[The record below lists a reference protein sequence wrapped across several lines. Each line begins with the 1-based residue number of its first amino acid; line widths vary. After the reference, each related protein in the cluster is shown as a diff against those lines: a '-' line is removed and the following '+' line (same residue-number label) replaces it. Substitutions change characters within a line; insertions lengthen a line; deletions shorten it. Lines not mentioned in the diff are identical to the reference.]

1 MNLKEKKKIIV
12 KMLNNNGSNIEPWGT
27 PAIMFS
33 QVSKLLF
40 TVTEQ
45 LLEMN
50 STQFKFNC
58 QSKQNILIWNI
69 SDKKKYYFN

>member
-1 MNLKEKKKIIV
+1 
-12 KMLNNNGSNIEPWGT
+12 
-27 PAIMFS
+27 MFS
-33 QVSKLLF
+33 HILKLLF

-69 SDKKKYYFN
+69 SNKKSIISTSSYFDQVSTCFTQVPCQNRLQVRILFIY